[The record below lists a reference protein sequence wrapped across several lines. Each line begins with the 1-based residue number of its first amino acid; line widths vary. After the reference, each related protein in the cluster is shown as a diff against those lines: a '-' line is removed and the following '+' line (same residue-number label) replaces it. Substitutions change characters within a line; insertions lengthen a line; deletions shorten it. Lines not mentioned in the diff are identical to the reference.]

1 MFFGILVIIDD
12 ILSRF
17 NKFLFKMKEV
27 DLCIDICFFFVYLN
41 DKIVI
46 LIYNMLVEGFEI
58 REIKLYCSL
67 NVID

>member
-1 MFFGILVIIDD
+1 
-12 ILSRF
+12 
-17 NKFLFKMKEV
+17 MKEV
-27 DLCIDICFFFVYLN
+27 DLYIDICFVFVYLN

-46 LIYNMLVEGFEI
+46 LIYNMLVEGFDI